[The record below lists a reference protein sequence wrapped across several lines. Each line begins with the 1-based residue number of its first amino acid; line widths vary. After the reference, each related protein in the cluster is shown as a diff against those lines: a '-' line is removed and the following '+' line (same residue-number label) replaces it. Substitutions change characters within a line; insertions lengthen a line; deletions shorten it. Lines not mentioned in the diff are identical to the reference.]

1 VLEVVAVVALVAVF
15 VLVAGTALRMV
26 VSLYRDPE
34 S

>member
-1 VLEVVAVVALVAVF
+1 MLEVIAVVALVATF
-15 VLVAGTALRMV
+15 VLVAGVALRMV